1 MSCRTFPYTLG
12 PMTIRLSSLLALVLL
27 LLAMP
32 LYAQDTESEEKAMT
46 DKASE
51 RFRAQLQETEE
62 RLQLTDEQT
71 ETVRPILEEAT
82 RQRQAVLEKHG
93 VDLEGTE
100 KADRPGRRTL
110 RRMRNDLQEVNK
122 ETQRELEDVL
132 TSEQMKQWEALQ
144 EERRAEM
151 REQLLDKS

>member
-1 MSCRTFPYTLG
+1 
-12 PMTIRLSSLLALVLL
+12 MTIRLSSLLALVLL

-32 LYAQDTESEEKAMT
+32 LYAQDTESEEKAMI

-62 RLQLTDEQT
+62 RLQLTDEQP

-144 EERRAEM
+144 EDRRAEM

>member
-1 MSCRTFPYTLG
+1 
-12 PMTIRLSSLLALVLL
+12 MTIRLSSLLALVLL

-32 LYAQDTESEEKAMT
+32 LYAQDTESEEKAMI

>member
-32 LYAQDTESEEKAMT
+32 LYAQDTESEEKAMI

-62 RLQLTDEQT
+62 RLQLTDEQP

>member
-1 MSCRTFPYTLG
+1 
-12 PMTIRLSSLLALVLL
+12 MTIRLSSLLALVLL

-62 RLQLTDEQT
+62 RLQLTDEQP

>member
-1 MSCRTFPYTLG
+1 
-12 PMTIRLSSLLALVLL
+12 MTIRLSSLLALVLL

-32 LYAQDTESEEKAMT
+32 LYAQDTESEEKAMI

-62 RLQLTDEQT
+62 RLQLTDEQP

-144 EERRAEM
+144 EERSAEM

>member
-1 MSCRTFPYTLG
+1 
-12 PMTIRLSSLLALVLL
+12 MTIRLSSLLALVLL

-32 LYAQDTESEEKAMT
+32 LYAQDTESEEKAMI

-62 RLQLTDEQT
+62 RLQLTDEQP